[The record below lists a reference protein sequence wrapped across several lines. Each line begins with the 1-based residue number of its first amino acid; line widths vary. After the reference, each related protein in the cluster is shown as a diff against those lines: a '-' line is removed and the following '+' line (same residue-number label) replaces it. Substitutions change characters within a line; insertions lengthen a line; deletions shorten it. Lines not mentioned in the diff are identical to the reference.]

1 VRKELIQ
8 YRLQKARETLED
20 AELLISNN
28 RLTSAINRLYYSLFY
43 AVLALL
49 QTKDLASSKHSGVRS
64 LFNQH
69 FVKTGVVSKETGAFY
84 GELSEDRREGDY
96 IDYTEFSLNEV
107 KEKLKKCGVYLKEI
121 EKVTL
126 ELMGHTDE

>member
-1 VRKELIQ
+1 MRKELIQ

-49 QTKDLASSKHSGVRS
+49 QTKDLASSKHSGVHS

-69 FVKTGVVSKETGAFY
+69 FVKIGVVSKETGLFM
-84 GELSEDRREGDY
+84 ENCLRIE
-96 IDYTEFSLNEV
+96 
-107 KEKLKKCGVYLKEI
+107 
-121 EKVTL
+121 EKVIILITRNL
-126 ELMGHTDE
+126 VLMKSRRS